1 MLRVDQRGMK
11 ENEVLRVL
19 RDTGILRDIGAPEE
33 ILTTP

>member
-1 MLRVDQRGMK
+1 MK

-33 ILTTP
+33 ILTRTP